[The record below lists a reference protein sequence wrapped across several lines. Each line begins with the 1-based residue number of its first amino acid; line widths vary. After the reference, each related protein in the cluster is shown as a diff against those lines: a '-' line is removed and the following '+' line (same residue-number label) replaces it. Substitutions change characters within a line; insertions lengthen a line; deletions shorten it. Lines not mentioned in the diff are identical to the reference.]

1 MTNARTLATG
11 GRPSAALSP
20 RSQRG
25 VVLLIALI
33 VLVAMSMIGLAV
45 MRSSGS
51 SILMAGNLSFRQNA
65 TSAGDYGIE
74 LARAW
79 LRDQGPA
86 TLRSNATGQGYY
98 AHWDPA
104 FNPSTFNSWHNP
116 GKGNDAGGN
125 EVTYVIHRM
134 CAKEGGIIAT
144 DVPPP
149 PVDQECV
156 TLADP
161 GKTGSKGGVQYG
173 EKALQGTAQVYY
185 RITARV
191 TGPKSTRSIVQA
203 MMY

>member
-1 MTNARTLATG
+1 MTTARTLATG
-11 GRPSAALSP
+11 FRPRAALP
-20 RSQRG
+20 RRLQRG

-33 VLVAMSMIGLAV
+33 VLVAMSMAGLAV
-45 MRSSGS
+45 MLSSGG

-74 LARAW
+74 LARDW
-79 LRDQGPA
+79 LRKQGPA
-86 TLRSNATGQGYY
+86 TLQANVAGSGYY
-98 AHWDPA
+98 ATWDSA
-104 FNPSTFNSWHNP
+104 FNPSNFNAWFNP
-116 GKGNDAGGN
+116 GLAADASGNSIR
-125 EVTYVIHRM
+125 YVIHRM
-134 CAKEGGIIAT
+134 CLEAGGVSLADGASAT
-144 DVPPP
+144 
-149 PVDQECV
+149 QECV

-191 TGPKSTRSIVQA
+191 DGPKNTVSIVQA

>member
-1 MTNARTLATG
+1 MTTARTLPAGRRLAAT
-11 GRPSAALSP
+11 LP
-20 RSQRG
+20 RRLQRG

-33 VLVAMSMIGLAV
+33 VLVAMSMAGLAV
-45 MRSSGS
+45 MLSSGG

-79 LRDQGPA
+79 LRAQGTE
-86 TLRSNATGQGYY
+86 TLKNNVAANGYY
-98 AHWDPA
+98 ATWDSA
-104 FNPSTFNSWHNP
+104 FNPATFAAWHNP
-116 GKGNDAGGN
+116 GLAADAGGN
-125 EVTYVIHRM
+125 TIRYVIHRM
-134 CAKEGGIIAT
+134 CLEAGGVTLADGGSAT
-144 DVPPP
+144 
-149 PVDQECV
+149 QECV

-173 EKALQGTAQVYY
+173 EKALSGTAQVYY

-191 TGPKSTRSIVQA
+191 DGPKNTVSVVQA